1 MCETSTSLGLINR
14 YFEESDNM
22 KLVFVSLLF
31 ASVLIGGCAK
41 DSGVFLAKEKTSLFD
56 ATTCY
61 FETSKLGEDATN
73 SERYRIYQQGATGFV
88 PLSAIRDDIEQQATN
103 YCNNSGKKIKMLQ
116 IINSPTSLGCP
127 PKAEL
132 LFKCIQ
138 KESTEVFEDK
148 TYIKLSNL
156 KKLLESGT
164 ITKKEFEQQKTK
176 ILNP

>member
-1 MCETSTSLGLINR
+1 
-14 YFEESDNM
+14 M
-22 KLVFVSLLF
+22 KLIFVSLLF
-31 ASVLIGGCAK
+31 ASILTGGCAK
-41 DSGVFLAKEKTSLFD
+41 DSGVFLAQESRSLFAD
-56 ATTCY
+56 TVCH
-61 FETSKLGEDATN
+61 FETSKLGEDITN

-88 PLSAIRDDIEQQATN
+88 PLSGIRDDIEQQATH
-103 YCNNSGKKIKMLQ
+103 YCNNNGKKIKMLQ

-132 LFKCIQ
+132 IFTCIQ
-138 KESTEVFEDK
+138 KESTEFFEDK

-164 ITKKEFEQQKTK
+164 ITKEEFEQQKTK